1 MSEFNL
7 AATTVDLHASQLSI
21 PESENVTEY
30 VPQTPREIEEARLDA
45 IHNQLVDAI
54 TCNAC
59 GFGNRED
66 VLMLCDGCNAAAHC
80 DCMGLER
87 VPDGDWWCPTCEIHS
102 LCGLD
107 KVVVYLR
114 VSSQQQ
120 RNEDH
125 HGLDTQN
132 AAILNFC
139 MQQNLH
145 VSRTLY
151 DVGSG
156 RHMPIHN
163 GYNTLMNVPR
173 NTLILVYSVSRF
185 GRNHA
190 NMQAALATLHAKG
203 CMVYSVSE
211 GINSHHPRFLT
222 LAQEAENESLRLG
235 AMISASYARRRAE
248 GHYLG
253 GAPFGFEIYRDLNNV
268 RRIRP
273 RQDEYLI
280 LEEIANCQNAG
291 DFDQVASRNWITSTL
306 STYYG
311 QPWTI
316 PLMRN
321 VYRKARAMIAC
332 EHPILQRIN
341 NNDN

>member
-7 AATTVDLHASQLSI
+7 AATTVDLHASQLSL
-21 PESENVTEY
+21 PESEPIENIESV
-30 VPQTPREIEEARLDA
+30 QTPQEIEQARLDA

-54 TCNAC
+54 TCHAC
-59 GFGNRED
+59 GLGDRED
-66 VLMLCDGCNAAAHC
+66 VLMLCDGCDAAAHC
-80 DCMGLER
+80 DCMGLEY
-87 VPDGDWWCPTCEIHS
+87 VPFGDWWCPTCEIHS
-102 LCGLD
+102 LRGLD
-107 KVVVYLR
+107 KAVVYLR

-139 MQQNLH
+139 MQKNLH
-145 VSRTLY
+145 VYRTLC

-156 RHMPIHN
+156 RVMTKHD
-163 GYNTLMNVPR
+163 GYNTLMNLPR
-173 NTLILVYSVSRF
+173 DSLILVYSVSRF
-185 GRNHA
+185 GRNLA
-190 NMQAALATLHAKG
+190 NTQAALIALHAKG

-211 GINSHHPRFLT
+211 GINSYHPRFLA

-235 AMISASYARRRAE
+235 AMISASYARRRTE

-273 RQDEYLI
+273 RQDEYTI
-280 LEEIANCQNAG
+280 LKEIANCWDG
-291 DFDQVASRNWITSTL
+291 ELHMIASRDWITSTL
-306 STYYG
+306 STHRG
-311 QPWTI
+311 RPWTI
-316 PLMRN
+316 PLMRT
-321 VYRKARAMIAC
+321 VYRKARAMISC
-332 EHPILQRIN
+332 DHPILQRIN
-341 NNDN
+341 NNN